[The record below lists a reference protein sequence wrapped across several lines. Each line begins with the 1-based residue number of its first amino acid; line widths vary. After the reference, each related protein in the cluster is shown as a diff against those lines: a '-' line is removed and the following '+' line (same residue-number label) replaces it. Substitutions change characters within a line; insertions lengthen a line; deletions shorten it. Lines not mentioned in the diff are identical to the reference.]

1 MDRAGFPIRF
11 VRPTTRCVAKF
22 CRAAIAGVTLFTL
35 AATTANATEL
45 ALPDL
50 FPWKDYIKSY
60 MYGGFVVVDEVPG
73 KTVYRFSLP
82 MPNIG
87 TGPLELREE
96 TDAADTQ
103 TIYQR
108 IFDTNGNLAEER
120 VVGVF
125 PNANPP
131 YGHMF
136 FEGVADYR
144 IRELL
149 PDDGVGAVLTT
160 HEKISYALVDGDE
173 YDLSLP
179 GAPAS
184 SHYDSVSDPLVGIS
198 VGYADVYSYQLPGQ
212 WADVTGLPS
221 GEYWLEVEVD
231 PFNRIL
237 EADETNN
244 VDRVKIDIF
253 VPEPEILAGDY
264 NRDGLVDAVDYTV
277 WRNTLGQI
285 VPHQG
290 DGADGD
296 GSRRVGVPD
305 YGVWKSHY
313 GETDAGSGAGGLA
326 IPEPTLTTVALAAFI
341 AYGLARPVHR
351 RTVAPARS

>member
-1 MDRAGFPIRF
+1 MAFAPLAAF
-11 VRPTTRCVAKF
+11 SPVSA
-22 CRAAIAGVTLFTL
+22 RAA
-35 AATTANATEL
+35 EL

-87 TGPLELREE
+87 AGALELREE
-96 TDAADTQ
+96 TDAIDTQ

-108 IFDTNGNLAEER
+108 IFDTEGNFAEER

-136 FEGVADYR
+136 LEGIAHYR

-160 HEKISYALVDGDE
+160 HEKISYALVDGDD
-173 YDLSLP
+173 YDLALP
-179 GAPAS
+179 GAPPNS
-184 SHYDSVSDPLVGIS
+184 QYYSVSNPLVGIS
-198 VGYADVYSYQLPGQ
+198 VGWADVYSYQLPGQ
-212 WADVTGLPS
+212 WADVTGLAS

-264 NRDGLVDAVDYTV
+264 NRDGVVDAVDYTV

-285 VPHQG
+285 VFDQG
-290 DGADGD
+290 TGADGD
-296 GSRRVGVPD
+296 GSGRVGVPD
-305 YGVWKSHY
+305 YAIWKSHY
-313 GETDAGSGAGGLA
+313 GEIDEESGAGAGSLA
-326 IPEPTLTTVALAAFI
+326 IPEPTFATIAIALLI
-341 AYGLARPVHR
+341 VCGLAPTPRHIPSKR
-351 RTVAPARS
+351 A